1 MVPELCRV
9 GKSWVVVILTWHQMG
24 CDLDGWDSKQKNG
37 KPLREI
43 IRLDGKRARSWGGDE
58 NSTEMGPEPDGT

>member
-1 MVPELCRV
+1 
-9 GKSWVVVILTWHQMG
+9 MG
-24 CDLDGWDSKQKNG
+24 CEPDGWDSKQKNG

-58 NSTEMGPEPDGT
+58 IQRRWGQSQMEHKLEGLQVI